1 MSAFS
6 AGRRMMDAAAMP
18 PGALR
23 DHLLETAAVE
33 IERRLNPKQTLAPQ
47 PAAQVKKP
55 APKGKP

>member
-1 MSAFS
+1 
-6 AGRRMMDAAAMP
+6 MDAAATP
-18 PGALR
+18 PGPLR
-23 DHLLETAAVE
+23 DHLLETAATE